1 MPIWIW
7 KKNQAGAKQHPEAEL
22 WLFENYPHSSSTLLS
37 KTKRIYSKKQAKGH
51 VRLYSWDYTINHN
64 KKEK

>member
-1 MPIWIW
+1 M
-7 KKNQAGAKQHPEAEL
+7 QHPEAEI

-37 KTKRIYSKKQAKGH
+37 KTKRIYSKKQAKDH